1 MGMTIEL
8 KNITCCV
15 LIKWGKTH
23 INTYNENRK
32 LFKDKET
39 ELGGLVFFYTE
50 YILYRLI
57 L

>member
-15 LIKWGKTH
+15 LIKRGKTH

-39 ELGGLVFFYTE
+39 ELGGLVSFYTD
-50 YILYRLI
+50 
-57 L
+57 